1 MVIEEIKIELIDN
14 KIELIDNDT
23 NNDELTLNDNND
35 TNILTKEIDIS
46 HINLNILTD
55 KINNLYNDG
64 FKTIYEI
71 LKNNEE
77 NIIHT
82 KKYYLINLDNIKNE
96 TLVALDNYINYL
108 EDSFNKL
115 DDEEKERE
123 KLRNEIN

>member
-1 MVIEEIKIELIDN
+1 MVIEEI

-35 TNILTKEIDIS
+35 TNILTEEIDIS

-71 LKNNEE
+71 LKNNGE

-96 TLVALDNYINYL
+96 TLVSLDNYINYL

-123 KLRNEIN
+123 KLRNEMN

>member
-1 MVIEEIKIELIDN
+1 MVIEEI

-23 NNDELTLNDNND
+23 NNDELSLNDNND
-35 TNILTKEIDIS
+35 TNILTEEIDIS
-46 HINLNILTD
+46 HINLNVLTE

-82 KKYYLINLDNIKNE
+82 KKYYLINLDNVKNK
-96 TLVALDNYINYL
+96 TLIALHDYIHYL